1 MPGLADRLD
10 TALTIVSNWLKTW
23 YNWYHERS
31 TAAAPAFPDD
41 GVTLAFLRRFLLD
54 PRLQQ
59 PMVTLPLVCPA
70 TKALLPPP
78 TTAELA
84 GFDISEL
91 LALCRRYR
99 VFSHLDSTDEF
110 GRYDGDVLVGRDE
123 LLAALHRPPTTTTQ
137 VCDCL
142 VKPDTLGTGCSYARM
157 LVARGDG
164 DGMVGRPTVFVSHAW
179 RVSPPSSGFFGRA
192 FWATPHGIAHCSCKS
207 SFVKAAM
214 LLHICACLS
223 LTLVAPILFNG
234 L

>member
-1 MPGLADRLD
+1 MPGLADQLD
-10 TALTIVSNWLKTW
+10 AALAIDSPPAPTAAAA
-23 YNWYHERS
+23 
-31 TAAAPAFPDD
+31 AAAPAFPDD

-54 PRLQQ
+54 PRFQQ

-84 GFDISEL
+84 RLDVSGL

-99 VFSHLDSTDEF
+99 VFSHLDGADEI
-110 GRYDGDVLVGRDE
+110 GRYGGDVPVGRDE
-123 LLAALHRPPTTTTQ
+123 LLAALRRPPTTTTQ

-142 VKPDTLGTGCSYARM
+142 VKPDTLGAGCSYARM

-179 RVSPPSSGFFGRA
+179 RVSPTPAA
-192 FWATPHGIAHCSCKS
+192 FATPRDGRP
-207 SFVKAAM
+207 
-214 LLHICACLS
+214 L
-223 LTLVAPILFNG
+223 
-234 L
+234 